1 MITPEYLLMPMLM
14 NHASHLFSHLKTDIL
29 LLDSCA
35 FLIIVV
41 LFFVIDRD
49 LRRQYWEMGVNFF
62 KKKRNTI
69 SISTRGKKRS
79 LKFRAIMFYVAKNKE
94 CTDVRSLKEDAEFDW
109 EEDNRIETRSEYQVD
124 QVDTFVL
131 DKNIYGYICKESR
144 EKNRNAH
151 FTEIQEYDNLN
162 IYSYKLSVYQ
172 LQKWID
178 TKVDEFKKHLRYKT
192 AEDQLLIMAS
202 TNDKDEF
209 VLESV
214 PWDSSITLKN
224 SYFPGMDET
233 MAKID
238 FFLKNKAFYLEK
250 GIPYNL
256 GILLYGEPGCGK
268 TRFIKLLLNYTK
280 RHGIDIKLNDRLDL
294 RKLSRIIYNE
304 DIGDNYIIQQDERI
318 LIFED
323 IDAMG
328 EVVKDRDLVL
338 KSKMEEKEFK
348 SKLVE
353 QGTIQIIP
361 APPATGAL
369 PKLPNN
375 NLSYFLNMIDG
386 LHECSGRIII
396 LTTNKIDVL
405 DKAVIRPG
413 RIDIK
418 LNFQKFTR
426 YDVLRMIELYWTD
439 VKTLK
444 LEDIRPEVEMKYTS
458 AEISNIF
465 RSTND
470 FNSIKNLFIV

>member
-14 NHASHLFSHLKTDIL
+14 NHASHLFSHMKTDIL
-29 LLDSCA
+29 LLDSCL
-35 FLIIVV
+35 FLVIVV

-49 LRRQYWEMGVNFF
+49 LRRQYWEKCIDFF
-62 KKKRNTI
+62 KRKRNTI
-69 SISTRGKKRS
+69 IISTNGKKRS
-79 LKFRAIMFYVAKNKE
+79 IKFRAIMFYVAKNKT
-94 CTDVRSLKEDAEFDW
+94 CTDVRCLKEKVEFYWD
-109 EEDNRIETRSEYQVD
+109 EDDSRIEISSEYQVD
-124 QVDTFVL
+124 QMDKFVL

-172 LQKWID
+172 LQKWIE
-178 TKVDEFKKHLRYKT
+178 TQVDDFKKHLRYKT
-192 AEDQLLIMAS
+192 SAEQLLIMAS
-202 TNDKDEF
+202 TNEKDEF
-209 VLESV
+209 IMESV
-214 PWDSSITLKN
+214 PWDSSITLEN

-233 MAKID
+233 MSKID
-238 FFLKNKAFYLEK
+238 FFLNNKAFYLEK

-280 RHGIDIKLNDRLDL
+280 RHGIDIKLNDELDL
-294 RKLSRIIYNE
+294 RKLSRIIYKE
-304 DIGDNYIIQQDERI
+304 DIGDNYIIPQDERI

-328 EVVKDRDLVL
+328 DVVKDRDLVM

-353 QGTIQIIP
+353 GGNQIIP
-361 APPATGAL
+361 PASTVKKKM
-369 PKLPNN
+369 PPNN

-386 LHECSGRIII
+386 LHECSGRIIV
-396 LTTNKIDVL
+396 LTTNKIDML

-418 LNFQKFTR
+418 LHFQKFTR
-426 YDVLRMIELYWTD
+426 YDVFRMIQLYWTNLKD
-439 VKTLK
+439 IK
-444 LEDIRPEVEMKYTS
+444 LEDIRPDVEMKYTS
-458 AEISNIF
+458 AEISNLF

-470 FNSIKNLFIV
+470 FNSIRNLFLT